1 MLASL
6 GSLLSSLPFLVPPTE
21 KPLPPPPAPFS
32 KPKTDRFPAASIRSS
47 APLRPPTE
55 VTMPAEK
62 EGLVCSCY
70 PSLALANLFYA
81 RGGYYNAQVVVGEDE
96 PEEVLLRRFKREVMK
111 AGVIQECK
119 RRRWFEN
126 EQEKKKRKARDAVRR
141 NRKRSAFGIINRK
154 SVSKITRKNQRQR
167 YRKRRKTI
175 GKFLKENFLIAR
187 GCLSGG
193 TSVAN
198 LRKMAAKYVYSY
210 PKYKF
215 YTLSIHTVTASNH
228 TRLKPSGLRSYPTT
242 SPVQNRKPFSPFPSL
257 SVENLEG
264 LLCIGDLR
272 NPSAGFLI
280 RGGVRF
286 VSIDSALIFCDL

>member
-126 EQEKKKRKARDAVRR
+126 EQEKKKRKAR
-141 NRKRSAFGIINRK
+141 IINRK

-193 TSVAN
+193 TSE
-198 LRKMAAKYVYSY
+198 
-210 PKYKF
+210 
-215 YTLSIHTVTASNH
+215 
-228 TRLKPSGLRSYPTT
+228 
-242 SPVQNRKPFSPFPSL
+242 RKPFSPFPSL